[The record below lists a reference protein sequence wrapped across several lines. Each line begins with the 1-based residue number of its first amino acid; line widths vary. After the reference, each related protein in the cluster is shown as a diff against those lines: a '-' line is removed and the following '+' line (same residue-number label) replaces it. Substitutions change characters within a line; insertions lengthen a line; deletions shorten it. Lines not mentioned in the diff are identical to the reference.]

1 MKTSTLV
8 TMACAS
14 LMAVTTAS
22 RARADDTARRRGLA
36 EALFQE
42 GRSRVEKGDLVVGC
56 AKLAESQE
64 LDRQLGTLINLAGCH
79 EAQGRLAT
87 AWAEFNEAHAWGAR
101 LNRPD
106 RAELARARAAAIA
119 PRLSHV
125 VLVTNAAAPD
135 FSVVVDGTPMGAGV
149 LGTELPIDAG
159 EHTILASGRGRRA
172 WSGTFTIAANATA
185 KVEIPVL
192 ESAAS
197 GAGSAELPA
206 PAPAPSETRT
216 SPLARTVPFVLA
228 GVGVLGLG
236 VGSYFGLR
244 TFSLK
249 SDADAECD
257 GQTCTTRGLELDHRA
272 SDAAAVSTVAFSV
285 GVLAVGAAV
294 VLWLT
299 APRPSSTKAGTAL
312 PHALRPGGAISF

>member
-1 MKTSTLV
+1 MKTTLLAMV
-8 TMACAS
+8 CAS
-14 LMAVTTAS
+14 FTAGTTAS
-22 RARADDTARRRGLA
+22 LARADDTARRRGLA

-79 EAQGRLAT
+79 ETQGKLAT

-125 VLVTNAAAPD
+125 VLVTTAAAPD

-159 EHTILASGRGRRA
+159 EHTILASGRGRRP
-172 WSGTFTIAANATA
+172 WSGTFSIAANATA

-192 ESAAS
+192 ESAAN
-197 GAGSAELPA
+197 GAGSATLPA
-206 PAPAPSETRT
+206 PVVATEGPTR
-216 SPLARTVPFVLA
+216 PLARTVPLVLA
-228 GVGVLGLG
+228 GVGVVGLG

-249 SDADAECD
+249 SDADAECN
-257 GQTCTTRGLELDHRA
+257 GQACTARGLELDQRA
-272 SDAAAVSTVAFSV
+272 SDAAAVSTIAFGV
-285 GVLAVGAAV
+285 GVLAAAAAV
-294 VLWLT
+294 VLWVT
-299 APRPSSTKAGTAL
+299 APKPSSTNVGRAPPHRIRLGGGGTL
-312 PHALRPGGAISF
+312 SF